1 MSDQAHR
8 GGSVGSKFVEE
19 FKVMLALAAYLYI
32 CFGAVILFKSAVL
45 REAGIHNAIWGTAGQ
60 GADLG

>member
-1 MSDQAHR
+1 MSGQAHS

-32 CFGAVILFKSAVL
+32 CFLAVILFKSAVL
-45 REAGIHNAIWGTAGQ
+45 HEAGIHYEI
-60 GADLG
+60 